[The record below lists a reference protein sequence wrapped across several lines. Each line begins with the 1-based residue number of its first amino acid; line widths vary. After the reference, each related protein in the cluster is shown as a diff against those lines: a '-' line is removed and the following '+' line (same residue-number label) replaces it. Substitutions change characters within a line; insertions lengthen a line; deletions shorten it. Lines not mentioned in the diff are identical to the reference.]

1 MDEDYPII
9 VNEDVLTEA
18 FIPSRL
24 FHREGQIR
32 EIERCLKPALKNRR
46 IENIFLLGVSGTGKT
61 TVMKW
66 ILENYFKD
74 ISAYVNC
81 WKNRTNYEVLKEVL
95 LTLQVPIHG
104 REPTADLIKKLEKR
118 TKKRRIVVCLDE
130 VDRLKNIDLLYI
142 LARGNCGLILI
153 STSYHSLLHLTTRIR
168 RSLSL
173 SEIEFPAYRAEEIH
187 DILKERVEYA
197 LRPGTI
203 DNSMIKMM
211 ALASVGDA
219 RVGIEILRKASKK
232 AEANYLDK
240 IGMKEVETAISEVN
254 RLDLLQPIRKLNEH
268 QKTILKILEKYRRL
282 GSGQLYTEYKK
293 ICINPVGDRAY
304 RKYMKGMV
312 ELGIVKA
319 EGEGRW
325 KRYNIVM

>member
-1 MDEDYPII
+1 MNEDYPII
-9 VNEDVLTEA
+9 VNEDVLTEV
-18 FIPSRL
+18 FIPDKL

-32 EIERCLKPALKNRR
+32 EIEKCLKPALKNRP

-61 TVMKW
+61 TIMKW

-74 ISAYVNC
+74 TSVYVNC

-118 TKKRRIVVCLDE
+118 AKKRRIIVCLDE
-130 VDRLKNIDLLYI
+130 VDRLKNIDTLYI

-153 STSYHSLLHLTTRIR
+153 STAYHSLLHLTTRIR

-187 DILKERVEYA
+187 DILKERVEYG
-197 LRPGTI
+197 LRPRTI
-203 DNSMIKMM
+203 DNSMIKMI

-240 IGMKEVETAISEVN
+240 IRIKEVEIAISEVN

-282 GSGQLYTEYKK
+282 GSGQLYKEYKK
-293 ICINPVGDRAY
+293 IDSNPIGDRAY
-304 RKYMKGMV
+304 RKYMKKMLK
-312 ELGIVKA
+312 LGIVKS
-319 EGEGRW
+319 EGNGRW
-325 KRYNIVM
+325 RRYELVI